1 MRFDLLL
8 DMVHHRHGSN
18 QNDGRNYLMRVKTGV
33 EETPRDANCSKRLHH
48 FKVAGRGSACQA
60 QTFKVDEQGN
70 TARDR
75 SEQKQCDDGGRWM

>member
-33 EETPRDANCSKRLHH
+33 EETPRR
-48 FKVAGRGSACQA
+48 
-60 QTFKVDEQGN
+60 
-70 TARDR
+70 
-75 SEQKQCDDGGRWM
+75 